1 MRLARIALI
10 LSVILLGTPAL
21 QAQRAHS
28 ECCDGCSS
36 QSCQQGCGCQACGDS
51 CGLMS
56 SLTAKLSHALGGILP
71 GGAGCDGRHKIYKA
85 ALQRNSFDK
94 KFQLPVAYYAHLL
107 PIYKHN
113 RCCCGSTPMA
123 NCPTCGPHAPMGEE
137 VIEMHEVPQPVL
149 GQPTPA
155 VKTQDRIVPG
165 AVVPPMEARG
175 RAWRERSVSRTQN
188 TTEKRAAR
196 DRVAQQRPSV
206 SSSSTLRSFT
216 PMVLRAD
223 EPTDSHVRQVSAVQ
237 ARIESDRV
245 NPLR

>member
-1 MRLARIALI
+1 MPGSQWATSVAGKRIQNRGSASTIGPPEKQNTRMGGIEMRLARIALI

-21 QAQRAHS
+21 RAQRAHS

-123 NCPTCGPHAPMGEE
+123 NCPHLWA
-137 VIEMHEVPQPVL
+137 
-149 GQPTPA
+149 
-155 VKTQDRIVPG
+155 
-165 AVVPPMEARG
+165 
-175 RAWRERSVSRTQN
+175 SRTN
-188 TTEKRAAR
+188 GRG
-196 DRVAQQRPSV
+196 
-206 SSSSTLRSFT
+206 
-216 PMVLRAD
+216 
-223 EPTDSHVRQVSAVQ
+223 
-237 ARIESDRV
+237 SD
-245 NPLR
+245 